1 MMEKLVAEEDEKGKV
16 AGRLGHKQKLQASV
30 GRTELVVGQRRS
42 KAQGESS
49 ARWWSCSA
57 VKLGAKQ
64 GLKAKQ

>member
-1 MMEKLVAEEDEKGKV
+1 MMEKMVAEKDEKREV

-30 GRTELVVGQRRS
+30 GRTELVVGQWRS

-49 ARWWSCSA
+49 ARWWRCSA

-64 GLKAKQ
+64 GLKQ